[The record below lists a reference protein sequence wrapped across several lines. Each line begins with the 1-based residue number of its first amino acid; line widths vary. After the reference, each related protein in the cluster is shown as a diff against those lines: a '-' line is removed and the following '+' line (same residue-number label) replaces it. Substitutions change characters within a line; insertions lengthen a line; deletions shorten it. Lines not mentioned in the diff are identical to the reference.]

1 MIRGVDSVVLYV
13 KDVGAS
19 LHYYRDLL
27 GFSVIFVAP
36 DEDEGGVA
44 GLKVGTARLILHS
57 DQETR
62 PGYLPASGV
71 RGRGVI
77 LHFEVDD
84 VDRYHADLVGRGV
97 EISLAPTD
105 ESWGARAMYLY
116 DPDGYNIS
124 FIQRASGGE
133 GRPG

>member
-13 KDVGAS
+13 KDVDAS
-19 LHYYRDLL
+19 LRYYRDLL
-27 GFSVIFVAP
+27 GFSVIFVSP
-36 DEDEGGVA
+36 EEGGVA
-44 GLKVGTARLILHS
+44 GLQVGTARLILHT
-57 DQETR
+57 DRETR
-62 PGYLPASGV
+62 LGYLPASGV

-77 LHFEVDD
+77 LHIEVDD

-105 ESWGARAMYLY
+105 ESWGARALYLY

-124 FIQRASGGE
+124 FIQRAPGRE